1 MRMMSIPQLS
11 RNLCPPFSPISHL
24 RANLGPVS
32 STHARDD
39 GIRRVSSITRWVA
52 ALGVAATGFFAAFVY
67 RSAPGKSTVS
77 TPAAGAA
84 SADAGSNTGSAPADP
99 TAGGFQAPA
108 VAPTPVYQAPM
119 VRSGA
124 S

>member
-1 MRMMSIPQLS
+1 M
-11 RNLCPPFSPISHL
+11 
-24 RANLGPVS
+24 S
-32 STHARDD
+32 STHVRDD

-52 ALGVAATGFFAAFVY
+52 ALGVAATG
-67 RSAPGKSTVS
+67 
-77 TPAAGAA
+77 
-84 SADAGSNTGSAPADP
+84 SAPADP
-99 TAGGFQAPA
+99 NAGGFQAPA

>member
-1 MRMMSIPQLS
+1 M
-11 RNLCPPFSPISHL
+11 
-24 RANLGPVS
+24 S
-32 STHARDD
+32 STHVRDD

-67 RSAPGKSTVS
+67 RSAPGKSAVS
-77 TPAAGAA
+77 TPSGGAA
-84 SADAGSNTGSAPADP
+84 ATNAGSAGTGADTGPAPADP
-99 TAGGFQAPA
+99 NAGGFQAPA
-108 VAPTPVYQAPM
+108 VAPTPVYQVPV